1 MVGRPVKLVGDLRS
15 LARSRGFLKL
25 LSVRLVT
32 QCGDG
37 MFQIGL
43 ASLFFFNPAANADV
57 HGVALSLVVLLL
69 PFSLVGPFTGPFI
82 DRWCRRQILVYGN
95 QIRAGLTVA
104 LVVTTLANIAWLTY
118 VLALVTLGLNR
129 ILLACMS
136 AGLPNV
142 VESRERLLVAN
153 SLVPTLGGA
162 STALGAILAFF
173 LRLALPGEEMQK
185 VGALVCALALYL
197 GGSGV
202 ASLLGRDELGPH
214 TRPRGSFGTA
224 LAQAARDLVAALRY
238 LIARRTPAAALTTMS
253 LHRFV
258 YGMQFIAIVLAG
270 RNLYADPANA
280 DAGIA
285 YFGMLLGMMVL
296 GHGVSIILTPLA
308 HERMSPSWWVVCALV
323 GGTAGQAIIAATT
336 DLGWVMAGLFI
347 FGIGV
352 QGAKIAVDT
361 IVQSDTADTFRG
373 RAFSIYDVLF
383 NISECIAAGVAILVL
398 PSIGWSREVQ
408 LALIV
413 MVWCV
418 AGAYALFVR
427 SSGGRPTP
435 VTL

>member
-1 MVGRPVKLVGDLRS
+1 MKLVGDLRS

-43 ASLFFFNPAANADV
+43 ASLFFFNPAASADV

-82 DRWCRRQILVYGN
+82 DRWRRRQILVYGN
-95 QIRAGLTVA
+95 QIRAALTAA
-104 LVVTTLANIAWLTY
+104 LVVTTLANIVWLTY

-173 LRLALPGEEMQK
+173 LRLALPEEEMQK

-202 ASLLGRDELGPH
+202 ASLLGRDEL
-214 TRPRGSFGTA
+214 
-224 LAQAARDLVAALRY
+224 
-238 LIARRTPAAALTTMS
+238 
-253 LHRFV
+253 
-258 YGMQFIAIVLAG
+258 
-270 RNLYADPANA
+270 
-280 DAGIA
+280 
-285 YFGMLLGMMVL
+285 
-296 GHGVSIILTPLA
+296 
-308 HERMSPSWWVVCALV
+308 
-323 GGTAGQAIIAATT
+323 
-336 DLGWVMAGLFI
+336 
-347 FGIGV
+347 
-352 QGAKIAVDT
+352 
-361 IVQSDTADTFRG
+361 
-373 RAFSIYDVLF
+373 
-383 NISECIAAGVAILVL
+383 
-398 PSIGWSREVQ
+398 
-408 LALIV
+408 
-413 MVWCV
+413 
-418 AGAYALFVR
+418 
-427 SSGGRPTP
+427 
-435 VTL
+435 

>member
-1 MVGRPVKLVGDLRS
+1 
-15 LARSRGFLKL
+15 
-25 LSVRLVT
+25 
-32 QCGDG
+32 
-37 MFQIGL
+37 
-43 ASLFFFNPAANADV
+43 
-57 HGVALSLVVLLL
+57 
-69 PFSLVGPFTGPFI
+69 
-82 DRWCRRQILVYGN
+82 
-95 QIRAGLTVA
+95 
-104 LVVTTLANIAWLTY
+104 
-118 VLALVTLGLNR
+118 
-129 ILLACMS
+129 
-136 AGLPNV
+136 
-142 VESRERLLVAN
+142 
-153 SLVPTLGGA
+153 
-162 STALGAILAFF
+162 
-173 LRLALPGEEMQK
+173 
-185 VGALVCALALYL
+185 
-197 GGSGV
+197 
-202 ASLLGRDELGPH
+202 
-214 TRPRGSFGTA
+214 
-224 LAQAARDLVAALRY
+224 AARDLVAALRY